1 MSKNTKVAPKGKS
14 SAVVVPELNWVPPF
28 SSRVVV
34 GGGGQR
40 DKKPPARS
48 VARGR

>member
-1 MSKNTKVAPKGKS
+1 MQKNTKVAPKGKS

-34 GGGGQR
+34 GGGQR